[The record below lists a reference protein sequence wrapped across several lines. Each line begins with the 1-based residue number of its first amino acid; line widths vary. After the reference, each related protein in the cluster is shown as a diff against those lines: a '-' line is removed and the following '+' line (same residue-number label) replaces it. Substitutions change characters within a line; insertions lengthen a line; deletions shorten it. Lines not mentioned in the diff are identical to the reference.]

1 MVPQPAGRAGAAK
14 RHSDSFFPFLFSF
27 FGSRRSLYHHGING
41 ILADEMG
48 LGKTL
53 QTISFLG
60 YLKHMCNKPGFHL
73 VVVPK
78 STLDNWKREFTK
90 WIPGFKAIVLTGDKD
105 ERREVLRDYV
115 IPEKFDVLITTY
127 EMCLKEKGSLLRI
140 SWEYIVIDEAHRIKN
155 ANSMLSQI
163 VRAFDSHG
171 RLLITGTPLQNNL
184 MELWSLLNFLL
195 PDVFSDAS
203 DFENWFAGKT
213 AEKDG
218 EDSEA
223 KAEEQDAIVKQLH
236 KVLRPFLL
244 RRVKADV
251 EKSLLPK
258 KEINLFIG
266 LTEMQRTWYK
276 ALLKKDVDAIT
287 GINARKEGKSR
298 LQNIVMQLRKCCNH
312 PYLFEGAEPEGMDDE
327 QHLIDN
333 AGKMVI
339 LDKLLWRMK
348 RAGSRVLIF
357 SQMGRM
363 LDILSDYCAFRDY
376 EYSRIDGSTSHE
388 ERIAAIDE
396 FNTPGS
402 QKFIFLLTTRAGG
415 LGINLTTADVVVLY
429 DSDWNPQ
436 ADLQAMDRAHRI
448 GQTKQVYVFRFVATH
463 TVEER
468 VLERATQKLRLDQLV
483 IQQGRHQ
490 EKQKAQQNK
499 EDLVDA
505 IKHGADKILS
515 GEGGLLLDAN
525 IEDIIADG
533 ERRTAELQARYQD
546 VGIDALNSIQMGERP
561 EWDNAETTA
570 EGAADEEAL
579 NKLWLEPTKRERR
592 TNYSEYYSNND
603 LASKTKAM
611 TAKMPKPPKQ
621 VPTAFYQ
628 FFPLRLLA
636 LQRREV
642 AAFHRNLGFRVPR
655 REPEKGESYEKVE
668 AERAKNQAQI
678 DNAVELTEEE
688 VAEKDA
694 LTQQGFTTWQKSD
707 FWNFVRASEKHG
719 SRAYAAIA
727 EELSGH
733 RQKRTE
739 DEVRR
744 YVEEFWSRGPTEV
757 PDWDK
762 ISARIKEGE
771 AKVAKAIHDEQ
782 LLRNKMKQ
790 YSDPL
795 RQIKLTYGSN
805 KGQRYALDQDRWLL
819 IQLAEFGLQNPEVFE
834 RIHQAIRSSP
844 LLRFDFW
851 MKSRTVQ
858 EIARRCHKLIPIF
871 LRDETGRTSGSGRK
885 VKGKRRADA
894 DADSADEA
902 TTETAPEPADEP
914 ADEPAASTAGRT
926 KSSSAPAA
934 KKRKKLGA

>member
-1 MVPQPAGRAGAAK
+1 
-14 RHSDSFFPFLFSF
+14 
-27 FGSRRSLYHHGING
+27 
-41 ILADEMG
+41 MG

-60 YLKHMCNKPGFHL
+60 YLKYMCNKPGFHL

-78 STLDNWKREFTK
+78 STLDNWRREFGK
-90 WIPGFKAIVLTGDKD
+90 WIPGFNTVVLQGDKE
-105 ERREVLRDYV
+105 ERREILRERVLA
-115 IPEKFDVLITTY
+115 ENFDVLITTY
-127 EMCLKEKGSLLRI
+127 EMCLKEKGPLLRI

-163 VRAFDSHG
+163 VRAFESRG

-184 MELWSLLNFLL
+184 MELWALLNFLL
-195 PDVFSDAS
+195 PDVFSDAA

-213 AEKDG
+213 GEKELEG
-218 EDSEA
+218 GNEA
-223 KAEEQDAIVKQLH
+223 KSEEQDAIVKQLH

-276 ALLKKDVDAIT
+276 ALLKKDVDAVT

-339 LDKLLWRMK
+339 LDKLLARMK
-348 RAGSRVLIF
+348 EKGSRVLIF

-363 LDILSDYCAFRDY
+363 LDILSDYCTFRDY
-376 EYSRIDGSTSHE
+376 DYSRIDGSTAHE
-388 ERIAAIDE
+388 ERVAAIDE
-396 FNTPGS
+396 FNAPDS
-402 QKFIFLLTTRAGG
+402 KKFIFLLTTRAGG

-448 GQTKQVYVFRFVATH
+448 GQTKQVYVFRFVTEH

-505 IKHGADKILS
+505 IKHGADKIIS
-515 GEGGLLLDAN
+515 GEGGMLIDEN
-525 IEDIIADG
+525 IDNIISDG
-533 ERRTAELQARYQD
+533 EKRTAALQARYQD
-546 VGIDALNSIQMGERP
+546 VGIDVLNSIQNGERP
-561 EWDNAETTA
+561 DWRNQDGAE
-570 EGAADEEAL
+570 EADEEAL
-579 NKLWLEPTKRERR
+579 NKLWMEPTKRERR
-592 TNYSEYYSNND
+592 TNYTEYYGND
-603 LASKTKAM
+603 PIKPKSVAIKV
-611 TAKMPKPPKQ
+611 PKPPKQ
-621 VPTAFYQ
+621 VQTPFYQ
-628 FFPLRLLA
+628 FFPTRLLD

-642 AAFHRNLGFRVPR
+642 AAFQRTLGFRVPR
-655 REPEKGESYEKVE
+655 WHPSEGETEDQMEASRNAKQAFIDGAEELNEDELREKE
-668 AERAKNQAQI
+668 
-678 DNAVELTEEE
+678 ELGT
-688 VAEKDA
+688 
-694 LTQQGFTTWQKSD
+694 QGFLTWQKSD

-719 SRAYAAIA
+719 MTAYAAIA
-727 EELSGH
+727 EEVSAGRRH
-733 RQKRTE
+733 KRTE

-744 YVEEFWSRGPTEV
+744 YAEEFWSRGPEEV

-762 ISARIKEGE
+762 IAGRIREGE
-771 AKVAKAIHDEQ
+771 AKVQKAIADER
-782 LLRNKMKQ
+782 LLRTKMKQ

-805 KGQRYALDQDRWLL
+805 KGQRYAPDQDKWLL
-819 IQLAEFGLQNPEVFE
+819 LQLAEYGLQDPDVFE
-834 RIHQAIRSSP
+834 RIHQEIRIHP

-851 MKSRTVQ
+851 MKSRTIQ
-858 EIARRCHKLIPIF
+858 EITRRCHKLIPIF
-871 LRDETGRTSGSGRK
+871 LKGEPGYVDGTSTRK
-885 VKGKRRADA
+885 NGKGKRRAEAEAEAEVD
-894 DADSADEA
+894 DSADEA
-902 TTETAPEPADEP
+902 DQAVGPAGKRRKTAA
-914 ADEPAASTAGRT
+914 
-926 KSSSAPAA
+926 
-934 KKRKKLGA
+934 